1 MEKVI
6 LGKFR
11 QFICSSCGYDTELM
25 AVGQA
30 SKFQGMEMVL
40 YSCSNCHSLGSA
52 WQGGERP
59 LMCAYCYHEEVDVL
73 DPEISNIEC
82 PRCEMPGRVERP
94 EGEWE

>member
-1 MEKVI
+1 MERVI

-25 AVGQA
+25 AVGRA